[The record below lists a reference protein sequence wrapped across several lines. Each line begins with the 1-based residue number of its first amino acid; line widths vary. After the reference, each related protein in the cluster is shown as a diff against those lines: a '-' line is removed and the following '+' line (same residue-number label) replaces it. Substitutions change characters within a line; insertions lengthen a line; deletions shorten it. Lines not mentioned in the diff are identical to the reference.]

1 MAIWRK
7 VGDGNMLIKSWY
19 RSQPALDNF
28 QNESTATWI
37 KASLFPS
44 ELYQHI
50 YTSMYEWVGR
60 SQRTKKMTKKGP
72 RRKDKMYSRSLSVVQ
87 DLIYSCRKM
96 IAVEEEMLQLNGIF
110 KLLMTLHREYGVMLS
125 EEQQMEND
133 NWFDFGSICF
143 QEENKHL
150 VK

>member
-1 MAIWRK
+1 
-7 VGDGNMLIKSWY
+7 MLIKSWY
-19 RSQPALDNF
+19 RSQPAFGNF

-44 ELYQHI
+44 ELYQHV

-87 DLIYSCRKM
+87 DLIYSSRNM
-96 IAVEEEMLQLNGIF
+96 IVVEEEMLQLNACSS
-110 KLLMTLHREYGVMLS
+110 Y
-125 EEQQMEND
+125 
-133 NWFDFGSICF
+133 
-143 QEENKHL
+143 
-150 VK
+150 

>member
-1 MAIWRK
+1 
-7 VGDGNMLIKSWY
+7 
-19 RSQPALDNF
+19 
-28 QNESTATWI
+28 
-37 KASLFPS
+37 
-44 ELYQHI
+44 
-50 YTSMYEWVGR
+50 
-60 SQRTKKMTKKGP
+60 MTKKGP

-110 KLLMTLHREYGVMLS
+110 KLLMTLHREYGVSLS
-125 EEQQMEND
+125 DEQQMEND
-133 NWFDFGSICF
+133 NWFDFGRICF